1 MTQKLLCGF
10 PSLYAD
16 KLYIQMSVFLTEP
29 CEGFYIIPFYYFFPL
44 ICLLY
49 FFLFNLPIC
58 FNLSA
63 HLYHSYKAVDVCLGF
78 LHSLGSFPVFV
89 LASISILH
97 SSHSQFTS
105 GWTCASRLLPPNPFF
120 FLGTSTPQQFFFL
133 SLFLWTVMAVPLYH
147 SKLYSISLL
156 TFGWRADIYVNFFL
170 FVTLTSST
178 PPSHFSVNHAI

>member
-120 FLGTSTPQQFFFL
+120 FLAPVHHSSFSFCHFFYGQSWLYLYITVNYIVFL
-133 SLFLWTVMAVPLYH
+133 SLLLVGGLTYM
-147 SKLYSISLL
+147 SIFFSL
-156 TFGWRADIYVNFFL
+156 
-170 FVTLTSST
+170 
-178 PPSHFSVNHAI
+178 

>member
-1 MTQKLLCGF
+1 MTKKLLCGF

-63 HLYHSYKAVDVCLGF
+63 HLYHSYKAVNVCLVF
-78 LHSLGSFPVFV
+78 FHSLGSFPGLCFSLYIYSAFFSFPVYFR
-89 LASISILH
+89 LDLC
-97 SSHSQFTS
+97 FTS
-105 GWTCASRLLPPNPFF
+105 FTSKSLF